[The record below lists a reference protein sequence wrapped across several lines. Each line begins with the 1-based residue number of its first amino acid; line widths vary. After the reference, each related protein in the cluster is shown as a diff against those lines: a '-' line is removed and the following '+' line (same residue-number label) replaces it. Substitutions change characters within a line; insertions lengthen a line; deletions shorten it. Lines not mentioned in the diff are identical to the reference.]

1 MKKIAILISLVIL
14 LPYALKA
21 QSTMSDQKVFEYV
34 VKQYEMGASQTEIA
48 SDLLKKGVDIKQLQ
62 RVRNKY
68 GKEYKSLMSSQ
79 SKSKIMNEDRSRR
92 TMARAV
98 RSAAMSSTIYQ
109 ILPNCLL

>member
-48 SDLLKKGVDIKQLQ
+48 SDLLKKM
-62 RVRNKY
+62 
-68 GKEYKSLMSSQ
+68 KESEMKEM
-79 SKSKIMNEDRSRR
+79 KEKKKG
-92 TMARAV
+92 
-98 RSAAMSSTIYQ
+98 
-109 ILPNCLL
+109 